1 MTVPISSVALIGF
14 GEVGSIFA
22 RDLRALGVSELAAF
36 DPLFADPLSSAARNL
51 AQAQG
56 VRACA
61 SPQDAV
67 REAEIVF
74 VAVTAGSDLEAAA
87 ALDGAL
93 DHTPFVVDVN
103 SVSPGVKRQAA
114 ARVTAAGGLYVEAA
128 VMTSAP
134 PKGLATPMLLG
145 GPHAKAF
152 APVAARLGMDVEVF
166 SDVIGR
172 AASVKMCRSVVI
184 KGLEAILLESLLTA
198 RRYGVEAEVLAS
210 LTDTIP
216 GADWPQLARYM
227 IGRAALHGRRRA
239 EEMREAART
248 VDEAGLEPLSAC
260 ATAARQGWAAEIAA
274 RTPADALSAPDLAT
288 LLDGLLAA
296 LPPKTASEGVAA

>member
-1 MTVPISSVALIGF
+1 MIASAALIGF
-14 GEVGSIFA
+14 GEAGAIFA
-22 RDLRALGVSELAAF
+22 RDLRARGVAELCAY
-36 DPLFADPLSSAARNL
+36 DPLFADPASPAARNL
-51 AQAQG
+51 ARADG

-61 SPQDAV
+61 DA
-67 REAEIVF
+67 REAARGAELVF

-87 ALDGAL
+87 ALHGAL
-93 DHTPFVVDVN
+93 DHAPFVADVN

-114 ARVTAAGGLYVEAA
+114 EIVAAAGGRYVEAA
-128 VMTSAP
+128 VMASVP

-145 GPHAKAF
+145 GPYAAAF
-152 APVAARLGMDVEVF
+152 APVAAGLGMDVEVF
-166 SDVIGR
+166 SDAVGR
-172 AASVKMCRSVVI
+172 ASSVKMCRSVVI
-184 KGLEAILLESLLTA
+184 KGLEAILLESLLAA

-210 LTDTIP
+210 LGDTIP

-239 EEMREAART
+239 EEMHEAART
-248 VDEAGLEPLSAC
+248 VDEAGLEPLSAS

-274 RTPADALSAPDLAT
+274 RTPADALSAPDLAI

-296 LPPKTASEGVAA
+296 LPPKIASQGAAA